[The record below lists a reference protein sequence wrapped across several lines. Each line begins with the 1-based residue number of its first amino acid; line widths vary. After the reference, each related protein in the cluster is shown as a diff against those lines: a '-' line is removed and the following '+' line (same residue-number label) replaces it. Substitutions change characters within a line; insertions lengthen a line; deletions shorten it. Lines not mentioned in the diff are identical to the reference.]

1 MLYKVFLVSA
11 VQYSET
17 AVHIQISPFFWIS
30 FPFRSP
36 RSPEQGSLCS
46 TAGSHPSSILC
57 TRAVTQPCWI
67 LHDPTTVAHQAALSV
82 RFPRQE
88 YWSGLPFPSLVRIF
102 PTQGSNK
109 QDPCFLHLLH
119 WQVGS
124 LPLSC
129 LEISIYFTHSINGVY
144 TSIPISQFVPVL
156 YHKFVFYIYL
166 YLCFA
171 NRFICAIF

>member
-11 VQYSET
+11 VQYGET
-17 AVHIQISPFFWIS
+17 AVHIHISPFFWIS

-57 TRAVTQPCWI
+57 SHAVTQPCWI
-67 LHDPTTVAHQAALSV
+67 LHDPTTEAHQAALSM

-88 YWSGLPFPSLVRIF
+88 YWSGLPFPCLVRVF
-102 PTQGSNK
+102 PTQESNK

-129 LEISIYFTHSINGVY
+129 LEISIYFRHSINGVY
-144 TSIPISQFVPVL
+144 TSIPISQFVPLL
-156 YHKFVFYIYL
+156 YS
-166 YLCFA
+166 
-171 NRFICAIF
+171 